1 MRSRLLTIILY
12 FFLSLLLFAGIQG
25 IFHPVK
31 EKKLW
36 GEVSVSDSCIPSLGF
51 FMDGRFQQCATL
63 WINTHLGFRSTLI
76 RINNQIAVSLF
87 SISPAKNV
95 VIGKDHYLFQP
106 EYINSFLGND
116 YTDRAQ
122 ITGKVG
128 RLLWF
133 QKILKEQNKH
143 FILVFCPSKARFMP
157 ENLPEKYRKK
167 GFHTN
172 YDTYVDVISRE
183 GKGLNFID
191 FNSYFLGLK
200 DTSTFT
206 LYPKAGIHWSNFS
219 SRQYALDSLLGYMEH
234 LSGKKHPRIITERI
248 YQSDSLQ
255 IPDDD
260 LAEMLNLLIPYP
272 SGKVTYADFVID
284 TSGAVKPDV
293 LAIADSYYW
302 EIFGF
307 DKIGSIFNVS
317 DFWVWNEVRYP
328 KSKYDGIR
336 SDDIMFLKQDLLEHD
351 FIILMVTETNLSTLL
366 DFDENTFALFDPEN
380 PVIRELQKK
389 RADRIVFFKKLILGD
404 PKWTALIKQK
414 AKDRKVTFEKML
426 QTDAEYMVEY
436 EINNLRNK

>member
-31 EKKLW
+31 EKELW
-36 GEVSVSDSCIPSLGF
+36 GEVPVSDSCTPTLSLF
-51 FMDGRFQQCATL
+51 LDGSFQHCATL
-63 WINTHLGFRSTLI
+63 WLNTHMGFRNSLV
-76 RINNQIAVSLF
+76 RINNQVIVSLF
-87 SISPAKNV
+87 NISPAKNV

-106 EYINSFLGND
+106 GTINSFLGND
-116 YTDRAQ
+116 YTGRAQ
-122 ITGKVG
+122 ITGKVR
-128 RLLWF
+128 RLLGF
-133 QKILKEQNKH
+133 QRILEKQNIH

-157 ENLPEKYRKK
+157 EYLPDKYRAK
-167 GFHTN
+167 GTHTN
-172 YDTYVDVISRE
+172 YDTYVDVIRSE
-183 GKGLNFID
+183 GKELNFID

-200 DTSTFT
+200 DTSRVT

-234 LSGKKHPRIITERI
+234 LSGKKHPRIITERV
-248 YQSDSLQ
+248 YQSYSLL

-272 SGKVTYADFVID
+272 SGKVTYADFAID
-284 TSGAVKPDV
+284 TTGAVKPDV

-307 DKIGSIFNVS
+307 DKIRSVFNVS
-317 DFWVWNEVRYP
+317 DFWVWNELRYP
-328 KSKYDGIR
+328 KSKYAGIKPN
-336 SDDIMFLKQDLLEHD
+336 DYMFLKQDLLEHD
-351 FIILMVTETNLSTLL
+351 FIILMVTETNLPTLL
-366 DFDENTFALFDPEN
+366 NFDENTYALFDPEN